1 MFLLLVIV
9 GIAELNDR
17 SSSQQSG
24 NNISDYKDSDYSENV
39 ADTAPSL
46 EEEKQTLENQY
57 SEEDVKSFLRSVYQ
71 QLKYDQ
77 SSHSRL
83 FSNDGWERFYHTMI
97 TLPRENWKPLILPM
111 LNICQGMKLKQR

>member
-46 EEEKQTLENQY
+46 EEETLENQY

-71 QLKYDQ
+71 
-77 SSHSRL
+77 
-83 FSNDGWERFYHTMI
+83 T
-97 TLPRENWKPLILPM
+97 
-111 LNICQGMKLKQR
+111 